1 MVIQT
6 GQSKDLPHPKLPG
19 THQMAAGKV
28 QAAQPFSWSAAP
40 MDSRETSLRP
50 DPYPGGTPVSG
61 KKRRPWLGIMLVV
74 LFVLVIVVLVVRR
87 PKPKPDANA
96 AAQAETVTI
105 HAATVQQGDIGI
117 HVNALG
123 TVTPLSTVSIYS
135 QVTGKVVA
143 VNYREG
149 QMVRKGQSLIEI
161 DPRPYEAQLKQAQGT
176 LQHDQ
181 GLLKQA
187 QIDLARYQ
195 KAVALNAIAHQT
207 LDDQEQAVEQ
217 YKGTVKNDEGQV
229 EYQQVQLSYCHL
241 TAPASGRVGLRLV
254 DPGNTIFAGS
264 SNALVVVTQLQPITV
279 VFNVAEDNLSQ
290 VRSQILGRSPLPVD
304 ALDRT
309 QLNTLASG
317 HLLTIDNQV
326 DTTTGT
332 IRFRAEFDNR
342 NLALYPNQFVNA
354 RLLVNTLHN
363 VLLIPSA
370 AVQRN
375 GVQAFVYKVN
385 SNHTTAIQ
393 NIVEKTTDGTI
404 SAVEGLNPGDT
415 VATTGFDKLEDGTKV
430 EIEAS
435 PQTPVASN
443 GDAAGTLAGKSA
455 PGQTR

>member
-1 MVIQT
+1 MERNE
-6 GQSKDLPHPKLPG
+6 
-19 THQMAAGKV
+19 AG
-28 QAAQPFSWSAAP
+28 
-40 MDSRETSLRP
+40 LRP
-50 DPYPGGTPVSG
+50 DPYNGVALASG
-61 KKRRPWLGIMLVV
+61 KKRRPWLGILLIV
-74 LFVLVIVVLVVRR
+74 LLVIVVVLLVTHR
-87 PKPKPDANA
+87 PKPKPDQGALD
-96 AAQAETVTI
+96 QAEAVNI
-105 HAATVQQGDIGI
+105 KAATVREGDIGI
-117 HVNALG
+117 HVDALG
-123 TVTPLSTVSIYS
+123 TVTPISTVSIYS

-161 DPRPYEAQLKQAQGT
+161 DPRPYEAQLKQVQGT

-187 QIDLARYQ
+187 EIDLTRYQ

-254 DPGNTIFAGS
+254 DPGNTIFAGNA
-264 SNALVVVTQLQPITV
+264 NALVVVTQLQPITV
-279 VFNVAEDNLSQ
+279 VFNVAEDNLPQ
-290 VRSQILGRSPLPVD
+290 VRSQILQRTALPVD
-304 ALDRT
+304 AFDRS
-309 QLNTLASG
+309 QLNKIATG

-332 IRFRAEFDNR
+332 IRFRAQFDNR
-342 NLALYPNQFVNA
+342 DLALYPNQFVNA
-354 RLLVNTLHN
+354 RLLVSTLHN
-363 VLLIPSA
+363 TLLIPSA

-385 SNHTTAIQ
+385 SNHTASIQ
-393 NIVEKTTDGTI
+393 NIVEKTTDGNV
-404 SAVEGLNPGDT
+404 SAIEGLNPGDT
-415 VATTGFDKLEDGTKV
+415 VSLTGFDKLQDGTKV
-430 EIEAS
+430 EIEPS
-435 PQTPVASN
+435 PQATVTGN

-455 PGQTR
+455 AGQKP